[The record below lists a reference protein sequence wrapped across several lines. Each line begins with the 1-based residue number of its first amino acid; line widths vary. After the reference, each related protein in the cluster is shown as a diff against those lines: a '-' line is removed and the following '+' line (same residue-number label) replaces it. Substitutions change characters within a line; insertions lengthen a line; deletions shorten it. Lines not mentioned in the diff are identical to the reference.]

1 MECAPA
7 YEYQLLTGTLVNEKN
22 NERASFSRLHLCMK
36 ALLVTRCESLSD
48 TKVKVEVRVF
58 KSLLDL
64 ERALDPEM
72 VYGMY
77 EKNMKQM

>member
-1 MECAPA
+1 
-7 YEYQLLTGTLVNEKN
+7 
-22 NERASFSRLHLCMK
+22 MK